1 MFRRVGHRVE
11 VFIARP
17 GGPWFPNRERDI
29 WTIPKGEVESGEEK
43 LEAAIREFREEVGLT
58 ANPPY
63 IELGWIRQKGGKT
76 IFAWAFEGDFDESK
90 PIRSNM
96 VEIEWPPGSGRR
108 KRWPEIVQAKFCG
121 IEEAREHLKQAQH
134 PLLDRLKAALGGVNE
149 VPSGI
154 TNAFLARPEV
164 HRY

>member
-1 MFRRVGHRVE
+1 MFRRHRHRVE

-29 WTIPKGEVESGEEK
+29 WTIPKGEVEPGEEK
-43 LEAAIREFREEVGLT
+43 LDAAIREFREEVGLT
-58 ANPPY
+58 ASPPY

-108 KRWPEIVQAKFCG
+108 KRWPEIVQAKFYG
-121 IEEAREHLKQAQH
+121 IDEAREHLKQAQH
-134 PLLDRLKAALGGVNE
+134 PLLDRLNAALIGSEGV
-149 VPSGI
+149 
-154 TNAFLARPEV
+154 PEIIAGAWQG
-164 HRY
+164 HPEIQRR